1 MKIRWICE
9 NENVTDESVSSVE
22 KKFGVKFP
30 VDYIDIIRNNDG
42 GYPVPNRFNLQ
53 GNEEVLNNLLSFH
66 EEDCCYIVNTYCDIN
81 ERLVDKIIPFAE
93 DPFGNMICFDYRNDD
108 TNPIVVFWDNEK
120 SYTDKEGAIY
130 HICDSFSELIQSL
143 HESTES

>member
-1 MKIRWICE
+1 
-9 NENVTDESVSSVE
+9 
-22 KKFGVKFP
+22 
-30 VDYIDIIRNNDG
+30 
-42 GYPVPNRFNLQ
+42 
-53 GNEEVLNNLLSFH
+53 
-66 EEDCCYIVNTYCDIN
+66 
-81 ERLVDKIIPFAE
+81 
-93 DPFGNMICFDYRNDD
+93 MICFDYRNDD